1 MKANVIYSNT
11 PIKSKLSVG
20 SVYKSQDSDTTFVLL
35 KVVSMKDLT
44 FEVLSIDEDG
54 DIATFNLTETAKKLN
69 KRNDALENEISE
81 ISALLNEKVDTI
93 IKRDNEIDALK
104 QMLDRKDEEQ

>member
-1 MKANVIYSNT
+1 MLHKA
-11 PIKSKLSVG
+11 IKG
-20 SVYKSQDSDTTFVLL
+20 
-35 KVVSMKDLT
+35 
-44 FEVLSIDEDG
+44 
-54 DIATFNLTETAKKLN
+54 
-69 KRNDALENEISE
+69 NEISE